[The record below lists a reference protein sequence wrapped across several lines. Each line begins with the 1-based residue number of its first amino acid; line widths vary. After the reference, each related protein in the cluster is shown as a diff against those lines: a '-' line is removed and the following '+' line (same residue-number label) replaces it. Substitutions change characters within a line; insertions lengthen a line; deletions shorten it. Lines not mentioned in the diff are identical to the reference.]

1 MRRVGIALALVLFMG
16 ACGSGSSTSNG
27 STSNGTPKTGGTLR
41 VAQETEI
48 NTLDPNTSGLVVER
62 EIYYNMYDSLLGID
76 AKLNFVPGLA
86 LTWKFTDPV
95 TLVLT
100 LRQGVKFQ
108 DGTDF
113 NADAVKFNLDRYMTS
128 TDPAAARKSDL
139 GSVQSVEVTGPSTV
153 TLHLKKADATL
164 LAALVDRAGMMLS
177 PTAIR
182 QLGPNL
188 TTAPVGAGTGPFEFV
203 EWKRDDHLTLK
214 RNPNYW
220 RKDSSG
226 RQLPYL
232 DQVIF
237 RPMTDLNA
245 ILASLKTGDVDMA
258 RLVAGKDV
266 AAVKSDSTLF
276 YRDTPS
282 LGYGGFELNVSQ
294 PPFNDPAKAKAVAL
308 AVDRNQILQNVDFG
322 VGTVSYGPLTSA
334 SWAYDQSE
342 KIFDKPDPT
351 KARATATG
359 FSFTLKTANT
369 QDQIQIGQLIQAQ
382 LAKAGITVNLLPE
395 DFGKLTLETRVQH
408 QFEAALQG
416 WSGRIDPDGNMYAFW
431 HTGGSFNDGRYSNPQ
446 VDQLLEQARA
456 TTDQAQRRQL
466 YQQAQKVIVGDAAY
480 VFTVNPA
487 VPQISSKKVQ
497 NFTLIPDGINR
508 FSEVWLS

>member
-1 MRRVGIALALVLFMG
+1 MRRAGIAFALVLFLS
-16 ACGSGSSTSNG
+16 ACGGGNGTAGGTSNG
-27 STSNGTPKTGGTLR
+27 SPKTGGTLR

-62 EIYYNMYDSLLGID
+62 EIYYNLYDSLLGID
-76 AKLNFVPGLA
+76 AKLNFVPELA
-86 LTWKFTDPV
+86 QTWKFTDPQ

-100 LRQGVKFQ
+100 LRKDVKFQ

-139 GSVQSVEVTGPSTV
+139 ASVQSVEVTDPSTA
-153 TLHLKKADATL
+153 TIHLKRPDATL
-164 LAALVDRAGMMLS
+164 LAAMVDRAGMMLS
-177 PTAIR
+177 PTAVK
-182 QLGPNL
+182 QLGAGL
-188 TTAPVGAGTGPFEFV
+188 AQAPVSAGSGPFQFV

-226 RQLPYL
+226 RSLPYL
-232 DQVIF
+232 DQVTY

-245 ILASLKTGDVDMA
+245 ILAALKTGDVDMA
-258 RLVAGKDV
+258 RVVAGKDV
-266 AAVKSDSTLF
+266 AAVKSDSTLV

-282 LGYGGFELNVSQ
+282 LGFGGFELNHAA

-308 AVDRNQILQNVDFG
+308 AVDRNQILQNVGFG
-322 VGTVSYGPLTSA
+322 VGVVSYGPITSA
-334 SWAYDQSE
+334 SWAYDSAE
-342 KIFDKPDPT
+342 KIFDKPDPA
-351 KARATATG
+351 KAKATATG

-369 QDQIQIGQLIQAQ
+369 QDAIQSGQLIQAQ
-382 LAKAGITVNLLPE
+382 LAKAGITMNLLPE

-408 QFEAALQG
+408 QFEAAAGG
-416 WSGRIDPDGNMYAFW
+416 WSGRIDPDGNMYAWF

-446 VDQLLEQARA
+446 VDQMLEQARA
-456 TTDQAQRRQL
+456 TTDQAKRKQL
-466 YQQAQKVIVGDAAY
+466 YQDAQKALVGDAAY
-480 VFTVNPA
+480 VFTTDPT

-508 FSEVWLS
+508 FSQVWIS

>member
-1 MRRVGIALALVLFMG
+1 MRRAGIALALVLFLG
-16 ACGSGSSTSNG
+16 ACGGGSGTTGGTSNG
-27 STSNGTPKTGGTLR
+27 APRTGGTLR

-76 AKLNFVPGLA
+76 SKLSFVPELA
-86 LTWKFTDPV
+86 TKWTFTDPQ

-100 LRQGVKFQ
+100 LRKDVKFQ

-139 GSVQSVEVTGPSTV
+139 ASVQSVEVTDPSTV
-153 TLHLKKADATL
+153 TIHLKKADATL
-164 LAALVDRAGMMLS
+164 LAAFVDRAGMMLS
-177 PTAIR
+177 PTAIK
-182 QLGPNL
+182 QLGANL
-188 TTAPVGAGTGPFEFV
+188 AQTPTNAGSGPFQFV

-226 RQLPYL
+226 RSLPYL
-232 DQVIF
+232 DQVVY

-245 ILASLKTGDVDMA
+245 ILAALKTGDIDMA
-258 RLVAGKDV
+258 RVVDGKDV
-266 AAVKSDSTLF
+266 AAVKSDSSLV

-282 LGYGGFELNVSQ
+282 LGYGGFELNHSV

-308 AVDRNQILQNVDFG
+308 AVDRNQILQNVGFG
-322 VGTVSYGPLTSA
+322 IGVISYGPITSA
-334 SWAYDQSE
+334 SWAFDPSE
-342 KIFDKPDPT
+342 KIYDKPDP
-351 KARATATG
+351 ARAKATATG

-369 QDQIQIGQLIQAQ
+369 QAAIQEGQLIQAQ

-395 DFGKLTLETRVQH
+395 EFGKLATETRVQH
-408 QFEAALQG
+408 QFEAALSG
-416 WSGRIDPDGNMYAFW
+416 WSGRIDPDGNMFAFF

-456 TTDQAQRRQL
+456 TTDQAKRKQV
-466 YQQAQKVIVGDAAY
+466 YQDAQKILVGDVAY
-480 VFTVNPA
+480 VFVTDPT

-508 FSEVWLS
+508 FAEVWIS

>member
-1 MRRVGIALALVLFMG
+1 VVLFLS
-16 ACGSGSSTSNG
+16 ACGGGNGTSGG
-27 STSNGTPKTGGTLR
+27 TSNGTPKVGGTLR

-76 AKLNFVPGLA
+76 AKLNFVPELA
-86 LTWKFTDPV
+86 TTWKFTDPQ

-100 LRQGVKFQ
+100 LRKDVKFQ

-139 GSVQSVEVTGPSTV
+139 ASVQSVEVTDPSTV
-153 TLHLKKADATL
+153 TIHLKRPDATL
-164 LAALVDRAGMMLS
+164 LAAMVDRAGMMLS
-177 PTAIR
+177 PTAIK
-182 QLGPNL
+182 QLGANL
-188 TTAPVGAGTGPFEFV
+188 AQTPVNAGSGPFEFV

-226 RQLPYL
+226 HSLPYL
-232 DQVIF
+232 DQIIY

-245 ILASLKTGDVDMA
+245 ILAALKTGDVDMA
-258 RLVAGKDV
+258 RVVAGKDV
-266 AAVKSDSTLF
+266 AAVKSDSTLV

-282 LGYGGFELNVSQ
+282 LGYGGFELNHTA
-294 PPFNDPAKAKAVAL
+294 PPFNDPEKAKAVAL
-308 AVDRNQILQNVDFG
+308 AVDRSQILQNVGFG
-322 VGTVSYGPLTSA
+322 VGVVSYGPITSA
-334 SWAYDQSE
+334 SWAFDASE
-342 KIFDKPDPT
+342 KIYDKPDPA
-351 KARATATG
+351 KAKATATG
-359 FSFTLKTANT
+359 FSFTLKTANV
-369 QDQIQIGQLIQAQ
+369 QDSIQAGQLIQAQ

-408 QFEAALQG
+408 QFDAALSG
-416 WSGRIDPDGNMYAFW
+416 WSGRIDPDGNMYAFF

-456 TTDQAQRRQL
+456 TTDQAQRKQL
-466 YQQAQKVIVGDAAY
+466 YQQAQRIIVGDAAY
-480 VFTVNPA
+480 VFTTDPA

-497 NFTLIPDGINR
+497 GFTLIPDGINR
-508 FSEVWLS
+508 FAGVWLS

>member
-1 MRRVGIALALVLFMG
+1 MRRVGFALALVLFLG
-16 ACGSGSSTSNG
+16 ACGSGSTSTG
-27 STSNGTPKTGGTLR
+27 TTTSGAPKMGGTLR

-62 EIYYNMYDSLLGID
+62 EIYYNMYDSLLAID
-76 AKLNFVPGLA
+76 AKLNFKPDLA
-86 LTWKFTDPV
+86 TSWKFTDPQ

-139 GSVQSVEVTGPSTV
+139 ASVQSVEVTDPSTV
-153 TLHLKKADATL
+153 TLHLKKPDATL

-177 PTAIR
+177 PTAIK
-182 QLGPNL
+182 QLGAKL
-188 TTAPVGAGTGPFEFV
+188 ATGPVGAGTGAFEFV
-203 EWKRDDHLTLK
+203 EWKQDDHLTLK

-232 DQVIF
+232 DQVIY

-245 ILASLKTGDVDMA
+245 ILAALQTGDVDMA
-258 RLVAGKDV
+258 RVVAGKDI
-266 AAVKSDSTLF
+266 ATVKSDSSLV

-282 LGYGGFELNVSQ
+282 LGYGDMELNVAA
-294 PPFNDPAKAKAVAL
+294 PPFNDPAKAKAVAD
-308 AVDRNQILQNVDFG
+308 AIDRNQILQNVGFG
-322 VGTVSYGPLTSA
+322 VGVVSYGPITSA
-334 SWAYDQSE
+334 SWAYDPSE
-342 KIFDKPDPT
+342 KIFG
-351 KARATATG
+351 KADSAKAKATATG
-359 FSFTLKTANT
+359 FSFTLKMANT
-369 QDQIQIGQLIQAQ
+369 QDSIQEGQLIQAQ
-382 LAKAGITVNLLPE
+382 LKQAGITVNLLPE

-408 QFEAALQG
+408 QFDAALSG
-416 WSGRIDPDGNMYAFW
+416 WSGRIDPDGNMYAFF

-446 VDQLLEQARA
+446 VDTLLEQARA
-456 TTDQAQRRQL
+456 TEDQSKRKQL
-466 YQQAQKVIVGDAAY
+466 YQEAQKIIVGDAPV
-480 VFTVNPA
+480 VFTTDPT

-497 NFTLIPDGINR
+497 NFQLIPDGINR